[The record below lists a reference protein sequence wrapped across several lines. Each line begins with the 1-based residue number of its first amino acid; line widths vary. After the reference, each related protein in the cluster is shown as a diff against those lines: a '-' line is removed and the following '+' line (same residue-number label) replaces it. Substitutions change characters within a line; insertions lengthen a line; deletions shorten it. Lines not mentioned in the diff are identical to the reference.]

1 MSERDDPAERS
12 AQLRREIEYH
22 DRRYYRDAEPEI
34 PDAEYDRLFR
44 ELEELEAAHPEL
56 ITPDSPTRRVGA
68 EPLEELGEVRHELP
82 MLSLENAFD
91 EAEARDFDRRA
102 RQRLALDT
110 IDYSAEPKLD
120 GVAVSLLYERGVL
133 VRGATRGDGYTG
145 EDITRNLRTV
155 RVIPLRLAGTGHPDR
170 LEVRGEVYMTHRG
183 FGELNE
189 HMTASNAR
197 PFVNPR
203 NAAAGSLRQLDSRIT
218 ARRPLRMF
226 AYGLGLVEGGEL
238 PGRHGEILERLGAW
252 GLPVSPLVRG
262 CRGIEQCLVYFR
274 EIAEQRGRLDY
285 DIDGVVYKVDR
296 LDHRRSLGY
305 VARAPRW
312 ALAHKFPAEEEITRI
327 REVAFQVGRTGALTP
342 VARLEPVFVGGVTVS
357 NASLH
362 NMDEVRRKD
371 VRIGDTVYVRR
382 AGDVI
387 PEIVRVLAE
396 RRPEDAREVRLPQS
410 CPICGSEIE
419 QGEDEAIA
427 RCTGGLY
434 CPAQLKESLK
444 HFASR
449 RAMDIEGLGEKLVD
463 QLVERGLVRDIADLY
478 ALDAATLI
486 SLERMAEKSAANL
499 LEAIDR
505 SRSTTLPRF
514 LYALGI
520 REVGEATA
528 QALAERFG
536 DLETVMAATEEELQR
551 VPDVGPVVAEHIAS
565 FFRQPRNRAIIE
577 RLRAAGVSWPR
588 VESSGETGSEL
599 DGLSFVLTGTLSGLT
614 RDEARAA
621 IQRRGGKVA
630 SSVSGRTSYVVAGD
644 EPGSKLDRAR
654 ELGVEVLD
662 EEAFRALL
670 EDRESRRGE

>member
-1 MSERDDPAERS
+1 MSERDDPAERA
-12 AQLRREIEYH
+12 AQLRREIAYH
-22 DRRYYRDAEPEI
+22 NRRYYRDAEPEI

-56 ITPDSPTRRVGA
+56 ITPDSPTQRVGA
-68 EPLEELGEVRHELP
+68 EPLEELGEVRHDLP
-82 MLSLENAFD
+82 MLSLENAFN
-91 EAEARDFDRRA
+91 EAEVRDFDRRA
-102 RQRLALDT
+102 RDRLELET

-120 GVAVSLLYERGVL
+120 GVAVSLLYEQGVL

-145 EDITRNLRTV
+145 EDITHNLRTV

-170 LEVRGEVYMTHRG
+170 LEVRGEVYMTHQG
-183 FGELNE
+183 FRELNE
-189 HMTASNAR
+189 HMAASNAR

-203 NAAAGSLRQLDSRIT
+203 NAAAGSVRHLDSRVT

-238 PGRHGEILERLGAW
+238 PGRHGEILERLAGW
-252 GLPVSPLVRG
+252 DLPISPLVRG
-262 CRGIEQCLVYFR
+262 CRGIEECLAYFR
-274 EIAEQRGRLDY
+274 EIAEQREQLDY

-296 LDHRRSLGY
+296 LDQRRTLGY

-312 ALAHKFPAEEEITRI
+312 ALAHKFPAEEEVTRI
-327 REVAFQVGRTGALTP
+327 QDVVFQVGRTGALTP

-387 PEIVRVLAE
+387 PEIVRVLPE
-396 RRPEDAREVRLPQS
+396 RRPEDAREIQLPRS
-410 CPICGSEIE
+410 CPVCGSEVE

-463 QLVERGLVRDIADLY
+463 QLVEQGLVQDIADLY
-478 ALDAATLI
+478 ALDAETLI
-486 SLERMAEKSAANL
+486 NLERMAEKSAANL
-499 LEAIDR
+499 LKAIDG

-528 QALAERFG
+528 QALAEWFG
-536 DLETVMAATEEELQR
+536 DLEPVMAASEEELQR
-551 VPDVGPVVAEHIAS
+551 VPDIGPVVAEHIVR
-565 FFRQPRNRAIIE
+565 FFRQPRNRAIID

-588 VESSGETGSEL
+588 VEGGGATGSDL
-599 DGLSFVLTGTLSGLT
+599 DGLSFVLTGALSAMT
-614 RDEARAA
+614 RDEARSA
-621 IQRRGGKVA
+621 IQRRGGKVT
-630 SSVSGRTSYVVAGD
+630 SSVSSRTSYVVAGED
-644 EPGSKLDRAR
+644 PGSKLDRAR

-662 EEAFRALL
+662 EQAFRALL
-670 EDRESRRGE
+670 EDRSSGRQG